1 MRLTYKHL
9 KKISSDDNC
18 TTLQHADGHT
28 IKIAHKGLSKEMR
41 EKLDNVPGFYDAGLV
56 DADTKESEPGILDAM
71 ASNEAAMAQV
81 NPFVQAPAGFEQAA
95 QPSITPSQAAPTQAP
110 GRENAPLPTKTEQYE
125 ELPGMQVD
133 TSGLQ
138 QQEAGIK
145 AEAKAQGAL
154 GRAEQAAAIDH
165 QQQMLDLQRDSE
177 DEFSRLDFER
187 KSLMEDIA
195 SNRIDPDRVWS
206 SKSDLNKV
214 GTAIGLI
221 LGGIG
226 AGAAGTSNV
235 ALDFLNKQIDRDIEG
250 QKFDMSKKE
259 NLLKATMAQFG
270 NLKDATAMTKLMYTD
285 MYAAKLQEAAAKSKD
300 PIAKARAEQAIGALK
315 AQTAPLQ
322 AEIAHR
328 QAVLKGV
335 AAGKYS
341 PASAIDVAVKKEQ
354 RDTAYKELA
363 AVENAQ
369 RASDDI
375 KNLMGKAK
383 ELQSL
388 KSRLG
393 SPHQSKAKLEAFKT
407 EIMGSLKPIFGTL
420 SESDKEQ
427 VNSLTAEFVN
437 DPGTIE
443 EKMKVLQRIATKG
456 QLATPVLDA
465 AGIKIK
471 KPSDTPSAKKNP
483 NVRR

>member
-9 KKISSDDNC
+9 KKINSDDNC

-41 EKLDNVPGFYDAGLV
+41 EKLENVPGFYDAGQVEEV
-56 DADTKESEPGILDAM
+56 DNQPGILDSM

-81 NPFVQAPAGFEQAA
+81 NPSAQAPAGFEQAA
-95 QPSITPSQAAPTQAP
+95 QPSITPSQAAPAP
-110 GRENAPLPTKTEQYE
+110 GMENAPLPTKTGQYE

-138 QQEAGIK
+138 QQEAGFR

-154 GRAEQAAAIDH
+154 GRAEQAAAIDY

-214 GTAIGLI
+214 GTAVGLI

-270 NLKDATAMTKLMYTD
+270 NLKDATTMAKLMYTD

-335 AAGKYS
+335 KTGKIA
-341 PASAIDVAVKKEQ
+341 PASAVNSLVPKEQ
-354 RDTAYKELA
+354 RDTAFKEIAAIENSQKAAKGMEDLA
-363 AVENAQ
+363 N
-369 RASDDI
+369 RA
-375 KNLMGKAK
+375 KQ
-383 ELQSL
+383 LQSL
-388 KSRLG
+388 KSRVG
-393 SPHQSKAKLEAFKT
+393 SPLQSKAELEALNV
-407 EIMGSLKPIFGTL
+407 EVMGALKPIFGTL
-420 SESDKEQ
+420 SESDKKQ
-427 VNSLTAEFVN
+427 VESATINFTDSPA
-437 DPGTIE
+437 TIE
-443 EKMKVLQRIATKG
+443 RKMKVLQNLATKG
-456 QLATPVLDA
+456 MTSTPVLDA
-465 AGIKIK
+465 AGIKIQ
-471 KPSDTPSAKKNP
+471 KPGDTPSAKKNP